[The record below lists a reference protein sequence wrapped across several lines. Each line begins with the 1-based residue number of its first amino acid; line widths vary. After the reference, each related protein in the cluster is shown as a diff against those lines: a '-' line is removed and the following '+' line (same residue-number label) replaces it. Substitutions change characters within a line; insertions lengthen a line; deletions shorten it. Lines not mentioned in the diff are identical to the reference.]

1 MSVTSAN
8 EAYFLVRVGSWSED
22 DLERWV
28 QKRIS
33 DKVDEV
39 SEEYYE
45 RVLAWEARDRN
56 RYSREESSMWS
67 RGDL

>member
-45 RVLAWEARDRN
+45 RVLAWEAKDRN
-56 RYSREESSMWS
+56 RASREESYMWT